1 MGAGDSGA
9 ARPWVIV
16 REDGNGNH
24 YRVGRYATRDEA
36 ERAVSR
42 FGPAEQRQIYRVEQA
57 GGGDANAV

>member
-16 REDGNGNH
+16 REDDNGNH

-36 ERAVSR
+36 ERVVSR
-42 FGPAEQRQIYRVEQA
+42 FSPADERQIYRVERA
-57 GGGDANAV
+57 GPSDANPV